1 MYLKVLL
8 TWGLLLGII
17 VYEIHST
24 FLRYNVDKKL
34 WKIVTHSIL
43 LLLFGLMNMQLGIFC
58 LEMQFENSLPSTSP
72 ISASAKRNGKAAPGQ
87 KPAAHAKAQKT
98 VKK

>member
-8 TWGLLLGII
+8 TWALLVGII

-24 FLRYNVDKKL
+24 FLRYDVDKKL
-34 WKIVTHSIL
+34 WKIVTHSVL

-58 LEMQFENSLPSTSP
+58 LEMQFENTLPSTSP
-72 ISASAKRNGKAAPGQ
+72 ISAAAKIKGHAAPGH
-87 KPAAHAKAQKT
+87 KPAAPARAQKA

>member
-8 TWGLLLGII
+8 TWGLLVGII

-24 FLRYNVDKKL
+24 FVRYNVDKKL

-58 LEMQFENSLPSTSP
+58 LEMQFENTLPSASP
-72 ISASAKRNGKAAPGQ
+72 ISAAAKHKGPAAPNH
-87 KPAAHAKAQKT
+87 KLAPKAKAQKAA
-98 VKK
+98 KK